1 MPDLSQLV
9 DKIQPSASL
18 AISEKAKEMKEQG
31 IDVINL
37 SIGQPDFDMPP
48 NIAEAVKE
56 ALVKGKTKYTDSRG
70 ILELR
75 QAICSDLKRKHNLD
89 YSSEQIIVMPGAK
102 QAILIAFL
110 AILNPEDEVIVFE
123 PCWHSY
129 KAIITIASGKHIPIP
144 VLKRGALEKSK
155 QDIIC
160 KITPQTKAILIN
172 NPVNPTSVVWSE
184 GDLKV
189 IADVAKEFNLW
200 VISDE
205 IYDEILFDDYKVKS
219 FPCLPEMKQRTIL
232 INGFSK
238 TYAMTG
244 LRIGYMAGPLDF
256 IAKALKI
263 QQHTATC
270 ACSLS
275 QYAGIEALSPNT
287 RERVKEMQKEYQKR
301 RDLVYNGLNNSLIT
315 CLEPQG
321 AFYGFLDVRKFNKP
335 SLEIADLFLTKAK
348 VATIPGIVF
357 GASGEGYLRI
367 SFATSQE
374 TLKKAI
380 ENLNKF
386 VNSYTSGLLT

>member
-1 MPDLSQLV
+1 MPDLSKLV

-31 IDVINL
+31 IEVVNL
-37 SIGQPDFDMPP
+37 SVGQPDFDMPL
-48 NIAEAVKE
+48 NVAEAVKK
-56 ALVKGKTKYTDSRG
+56 ALLHGKTKYTNSRG

-75 QAICSDLKRKHNLD
+75 KAICSDIKRKHNLD
-89 YSSEQIIVMPGAK
+89 YSSEQVIVTPGAK
-102 QAILIAFL
+102 HAILIAFL
-110 AILNPEDEVIVFE
+110 TILNPQDEVIVFE

-129 KAIITIASGKHIPIP
+129 KAIIAMASGKYIPIP
-144 VLKRGALEKSK
+144 VLKRGDIEKNK
-155 QDIIC
+155 QEIIS

-172 NPVNPTSVVWSE
+172 NPVNPTSTVWSE
-184 GDLKV
+184 GDLEV
-189 IADVAKEFNLW
+189 VANVAKEFNLW
-200 VISDE
+200 VVSDE
-205 IYDEILFDDYKVKS
+205 IYDEILFDDYKIMS
-219 FPCLPEMKQRTIL
+219 FPGLPEIKDRTIL

-256 IAKALKI
+256 ISKALKI

-275 QYAGIEALSPNT
+275 QYAAVEALSPNT

-301 RDLVYNGLNNSLIT
+301 RDLIYNGLNNNFIT

-321 AFYGFLDVRKFNKP
+321 AFYGFLDVRKLNKP

-367 SFATSQE
+367 SFAASQE

-386 VNSYTSGLLT
+386 VKENNEN